1 MDGLRLIRGFASE
14 QMGRD
19 KGAFFGIRINY
30 HRHIAFAKNT
40 RSLGPDL
47 GGLFQYVAPL

>member
-14 QMGRD
+14 QTGRD
-19 KGAFFGIRINY
+19 KGAFFGIGINQ
-30 HRHIAFAKNT
+30 HRHVTRAKNAL
-40 RSLGPDL
+40 SLGPDL